1 MTAASRPPAP
11 AADGLSRRSFLTR
24 SAAGGA
30 GVLLSGGV
38 TGLFGTAS
46 AIPGA
51 PKGGAGYGP
60 LVKDPAGV
68 LSLPAGFRYTIVA
81 RTGETRSRSGAS
93 AASPTSRSRS
103 TRTTS
108 ASTSPRTPTS
118 RTASSIAG
126 PRRRRRSRSARAC

>member
-1 MTAASRPPAP
+1 MTAASRPPDP
-11 AADGLSRRSFLTR
+11 AAADAATDGLSRRSFLTR

-30 GVLLSGGV
+30 GVLLAGGV

-68 LSLPAGFRYTIVA
+68 LSLPSGFRYTIVA
-81 RTGETRSRSGAS
+81 RTGETTLETARRRARAGPAPAS
-93 AASPTSRSRS
+93 AR
-103 TRTTS
+103 
-108 ASTSPRTPTS
+108 
-118 RTASSIAG
+118 
-126 PRRRRRSRSARAC
+126 